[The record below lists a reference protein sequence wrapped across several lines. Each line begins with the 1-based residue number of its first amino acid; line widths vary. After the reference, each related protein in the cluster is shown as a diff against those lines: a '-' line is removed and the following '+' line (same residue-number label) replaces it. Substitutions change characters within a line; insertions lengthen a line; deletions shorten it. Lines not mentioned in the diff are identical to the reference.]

1 MICIYI
7 SDDKIKLLDGSFSS
21 NRINISGFYDISTKA
36 GSMEGDA
43 IKDLVVFTQSL
54 QDCLQSTN
62 IKPGKVTYVLDSS
75 RVVFRE
81 MIVPDV
87 PDAKLKKVIVSEL
100 FSDAKAAANTVD
112 YVVLDKF
119 KGENKTAKL
128 RIMVTYVSN
137 EVIDNLHTSAMELNL
152 QPVVLDIAPNTIV
165 KLIGQYGKNAADRKL
180 LESSFVLVDYKDTFI
195 TISIFEDLVNKFSKS
210 TALMSNDPTNPDAA
224 YLSSELTGQLVNTL
238 RYYQS
243 RNDESEIKAIYVTGN
258 VSVLD
263 NSVLQNMADSTGIMI
278 SVLPLPSFVKGLSL
292 FDFNAFSDALGAFI
306 RR

>member
-7 SDDKIKLLDGSFSS
+7 SDDKIKLLDGSYGSG
-21 NRINISGFYDISTKA
+21 RINVSSFYDISTRA
-36 GSMEGDA
+36 GYMEGDS

-100 FSDAKAAANTVD
+100 FSDAKAASNTVD
-112 YVVLDKF
+112 YIVVDKF

-165 KLIGQYGKNAADRKL
+165 KLIAQYAKSGSDRKL

-195 TISIFEDLVNKFSKS
+195 TISIFENFVNKFSKS
-210 TALMSNDPTNPDAA
+210 TALLSNDPENPDMA
-224 YLSSELTGQLVNTL
+224 YLASELTSQLVNTL

-243 RNDESEIKAIYVTGN
+243 RNDESEMKAIYVTGN
-258 VSVLD
+258 VGMLD
-263 NSVLQNMADSTGIMI
+263 NSVLQNMADQTGIMI
-278 SVLPLPSFVKGLSL
+278 SYLPLPSFVKGLSE
-292 FDFNAFSDALGAFI
+292 FTGMCGCS
-306 RR
+306 

>member
-7 SDDKIKLLDGSFSS
+7 NDDKIKLLDGNYSG
-21 NRINISGFYDISTKA
+21 NRIAINSFYDISTRA
-36 GSMEGDA
+36 GCMEGDS
-43 IKDLVVFTQSL
+43 IRDLVVFTQSL
-54 QDCLQSTN
+54 QDLLQATN

-100 FSDAKAAANTVD
+100 FSDAKAASNTVD
-112 YVVLDKF
+112 YVVLDRF
-119 KGENKTAKL
+119 KGENKTPKL

-165 KLIGQYGKNAADRKL
+165 KLIGQYGKSAGDRKL

-195 TISIFEDLVNKFSKS
+195 TISIFENLVNKFSKS
-210 TALMSNDPTNPDAA
+210 TALLSNDPENPDMA
-224 YLSSELTGQLVNTL
+224 YLAGELTSQLVNTL

-243 RNDESEIKAIYVTGN
+243 RNDESEIKYIYLTGN
-258 VSVLD
+258 VGVLD
-263 NSVLQNMADSTGIMI
+263 TSVLQNMADSTGIMI
-278 SVLPLPSFVKGLSL
+278 SYLPLPSFVKGLSL
-292 FDFNAFSDALGAFI
+292 YDFNAYSDALGAFI